1 MNYDFYLKLIETIN
15 INSQMTQEDIS
26 VLQGVNMGQIITV
39 ILITVAIRI
48 LMTIQDILLTLIIL
62 IIIIDK
68 IITENPIVTKILMEM
83 PVKTMKK
90 VTKSNTILLKT

>member
-68 IITENPIVTKILMEM
+68 IITENPIVTKIIMEI